1 MMTDENSTCLSRK
14 GRINLRSLFE
24 KEKVEAEIDSC

>member
-1 MMTDENSTCLSRK
+1 MMTDENSTHLSRK
-14 GRINLRSLFE
+14 GRRNLRSLFE